1 MFEILLI
8 ATVAFGAS
16 MLTFFSGFGLGTLLL
31 PVFALFFPI
40 SAALMMT
47 AVVHLLNNLF
57 KLTLIGQFIKLPVVL
72 RFGLPALVFAW
83 LGSWRL
89 VRVSGQAALAE
100 YQWLGGEHQI
110 TTAGM
115 LVGLLM
121 MVFAGTELVAGNKK
135 GFGPRWLPLGGAL
148 SGFFGGL
155 SGHQGALRS
164 AFLLRC
170 DLGKETYIATG
181 VCIACLV
188 DLARLSQYLPAW
200 RQLAGDLPVNL
211 LLIAV
216 VAAFSGA
223 LIGRRLLTKVSLLTV
238 HRLVGALLLLAGTA
252 IATGLL

>member
-1 MFEILLI
+1 MFETLLI
-8 ATVAFGAS
+8 AAIAFGAS
-16 MLTFFSGFGLGTLLL
+16 VLTFFSGFGLGTLLL

-57 KLTLIGQFIKLPVVL
+57 KLTLIGSFINIRVVL
-72 RFGLPALVFAW
+72 RFGLPALGFAG
-83 LGSWRL
+83 LGSWLL
-89 VRVSGQAALAE
+89 VRISGKPSLIE
-100 YQWLGGEHQI
+100 YQWLGGDHQV
-110 TTAGM
+110 TSAGL

-121 MVFAGTELVAGNKK
+121 MVFAIFDIGTREKR

-170 DLGKETYIATG
+170 DLSKEGFIATG

-200 RQLAGDLPVNL
+200 RQLAGGLPIHL
-211 LLIAV
+211 LLVAV
-216 VAAFSGA
+216 AAAFSGA
-223 LIGRRLLTKVSLLTV
+223 LIGRRLLTKVSLVAV
-238 HRLVGALLLLAGTA
+238 HRLVGILLLVAGTA
-252 IATGLL
+252 IAAGLI